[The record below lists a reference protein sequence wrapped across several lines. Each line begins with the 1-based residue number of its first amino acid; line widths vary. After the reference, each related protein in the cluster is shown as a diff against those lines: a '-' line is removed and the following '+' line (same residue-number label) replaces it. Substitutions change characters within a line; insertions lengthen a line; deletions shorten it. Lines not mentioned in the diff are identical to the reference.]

1 MLMRS
6 PAENA
11 LPEPLESHLALVN
24 EALVKIALGENP
36 EHDLRN
42 LRAVLL
48 AVRGM
53 AGREANSMAA
63 VDEVFEAALAYQA
76 EFAHA
81 MKAGKDARYD
91 FLVLG
96 ARRMDRSLEALRAAL
111 QNAKPSASAKRS
123 VARS

>member
-1 MLMRS
+1 MLIRF
-6 PAENA
+6 PTDRC
-11 LPEPLESHLALVN
+11 LPEALESHLALVN

-48 AVRGM
+48 TIRGT
-53 AGREANSMAA
+53 AGRDANSMAA

-111 QNAKPSASAKRS
+111 QNAPSASARRS